1 MKYILLFFVVATTA
15 CNLAEKH
22 HTSTESTAVNRDSIN
37 QVALQDTSN
46 FTSIAWIDSTDQTL
60 GTVTAGQVVDISWR
74 FKNNGTKPL
83 VIANVQPGC
92 GCTVAEKPME
102 PIAPG
107 GEGVIK
113 AKFDSK
119 GQSVGEHRKN
129 LTVTA
134 NTGQNIYLNFKVNV
148 SPQS

>member
-1 MKYILLFFVVATTA
+1 MKYLVIFSLFALAA
-15 CNLAEKH
+15 CNAADKQQ
-22 HTSTESTAVNRDSIN
+22 STTTTVVNRDSIN
-37 QVALQDTSN
+37 QVALQDSTS
-46 FTSIAWIDSTDQTL
+46 FTSIQWIDSTDQTL
-60 GTVTAGQVVDISWR
+60 GTVTMGQVVDISWR
-74 FKNNGTKPL
+74 FKNSGTKPL

-92 GCTVAEKPME
+92 GCTVAEKPTE

-119 GQSVGEHRKN
+119 GQTVGEHRKN

-134 NTGQNIYLNFKVNV
+134 NTGQNIFLNFKVNV